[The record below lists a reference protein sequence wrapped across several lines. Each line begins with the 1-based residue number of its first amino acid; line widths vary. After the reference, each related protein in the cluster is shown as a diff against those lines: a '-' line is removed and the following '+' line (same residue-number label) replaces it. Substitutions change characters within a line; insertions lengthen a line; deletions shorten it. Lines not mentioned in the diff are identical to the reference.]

1 MEEDG
6 DVQYVNEKPF
16 PGVSSEFRTSV
27 IQAKRALYNAVMF
40 AESETIASAQNDT
53 ALNTYLQ
60 LIELLHTNMRRI
72 LQRSGPT
79 TNQQWILEQIPESA
93 RDSVS
98 NLVQVAQ
105 AYMATNPVHYDKL
118 LYDDYI
124 YTSLH
129 EYPYVQN
136 EEFLGD

>member
-16 PGVSSEFRTSV
+16 PGVSNEFRTAV

-53 ALNTYLQ
+53 ALNKYLQ
-60 LIELLHTNMRRI
+60 LVELLHMKMRQIMQRNETN
-72 LQRSGPT
+72 T
-79 TNQQWILEQIPESA
+79 TMPWLSEQIPESA
-93 RDSVS
+93 RDSVT

-105 AYMATNPVHYDKL
+105 AYMATNPANYDKL
-118 LYDDYI
+118 MYDDYI

-129 EYPYVQN
+129 EYPYVHN